1 MQSIY
6 FEGHIG
12 RESRALE
19 MFMRNTFQQIPSLAL
34 TEVSLTVSLQL
45 ADEALAS
52 MGIPDQCILEAFDW
66 GRLPEILEYRIGIN
80 LRELRVVVNG
90 YPAYLGK
97 QAEVFLRSR
106 PFSVFHARGV
116 FHVDFV
122 QPLIGVE

>member
-1 MQSIY
+1 
-6 FEGHIG
+6 
-12 RESRALE
+12 
-19 MFMRNTFQQIPSLAL
+19 MRNIFQQIPSPDL

-66 GRLPEILEYRIGIN
+66 GRLPEILESRIGVN
-80 LRELRVVVNG
+80 LRELRVIVKG
-90 YPAYLGK
+90 RPAYWGK
-97 QAEVFLRSR
+97 QAEVFLRAR

-116 FHVDFV
+116 FRVDFV